1 MPAPSGGGE
10 AGGAV
15 KGGGARG
22 FSLVEMVVVI
32 AILGALAT
40 LAFQSLHIA
49 GERESLA
56 AERLACDVRYAQ
68 GWALMSHNPTW
79 VAFDTANNRYTVYV
93 EDPANPGKAGR
104 VALADPWTNLPSY
117 QVALGDN
124 ETGGVTLASPDFG
137 GDTEVKFDRNG
148 LAYDS
153 NGVALASDGS
163 VRVGARTVTVSPAGW
178 VGVS

>member
-1 MPAPSGGGE
+1 MPAPSGERE
-10 AGGAV
+10 AGEAV
-15 KGGGARG
+15 KGAGARG
-22 FSLVEMVVVI
+22 FSLIELVVVI
-32 AILGALAT
+32 AIMGALAS
-40 LAFQSLHIA
+40 LAFQGLHIA

-56 AERLACDVRYAQ
+56 AERLASDIRYAQ

-79 VAFDTANNRYTVYV
+79 VAFDTALNRYTVYV

-104 VALADPWTNLPSY
+104 LNLADPWTNLPFY
-117 QVALGDN
+117 QVTLGDN
-124 ETGGVTLASPDFG
+124 ETGNVTLASPGFG

-153 NGVALASDGS
+153 NGTALASNGS
-163 VRVGARTVTVSPAGW
+163 VQVGSRTVTVSPAGW